1 MFRRHTLDM
10 CFVERKSVS
19 AEVRYGVQPNLPDW
33 LLLAVGVYCAGCLF
47 FSEVHG
53 GKHLACATLVDM
65 VNRSSIV

>member
-33 LLLAVGVYCAGCLF
+33 LLLAVGVSAR
-47 FSEVHG
+47 SR
-53 GKHLACATLVDM
+53 LAEIDGPSV
-65 VNRSSIV
+65 RRPEFGSSFR